1 MHQRLTFKRNPRYPL
16 PASMALLDTMAL
28 AADKPQWL
36 GTTGRPRPSPAEL
49 AASRAAARSR
59 RVEVFRVEPE
69 PLVFSSYEAGYTYQ
83 QVRGCGVSM
92 RQAGVVVCQQT
103 GGCAVGML

>member
-59 RVEVFRVEPE
+59 QVEVFRVEPE

-83 QVRGCGVSM
+83 QV
-92 RQAGVVVCQQT
+92 
-103 GGCAVGML
+103 GGFGTSLLSRTAYRC